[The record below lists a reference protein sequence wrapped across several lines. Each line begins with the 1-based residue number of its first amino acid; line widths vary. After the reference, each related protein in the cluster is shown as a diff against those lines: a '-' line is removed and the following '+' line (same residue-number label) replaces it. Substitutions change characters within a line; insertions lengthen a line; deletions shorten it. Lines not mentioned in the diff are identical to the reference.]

1 MKIKVISSGSKGN
14 STFIES
20 NGTRI
25 LIDVGIPYI
34 RIKKDLEEI
43 GEDINKL
50 DGILISHEHSDHLG
64 GLGSLNKKVD
74 AKIFIRKAL
83 SKSVKNVVRN
93 DDIEIVDDD
102 IKIGT
107 VSIKLFNTSHDVP
120 NTGYLIED
128 GDKSLVYITDTGY
141 ISKKNVDITKNKNA
155 YIIESNHDVEMLMN
169 GPYPFILKHRVLSDT
184 GHLSNEASTSYLKK
198 VVGDN
203 TKYVIL
209 AHISENNNTYD
220 MALDNAKEQLK
231 DVFNI
236 NNIVVAY
243 QKDGAD
249 LIEI

>member
-1 MKIKVISSGSKGN
+1 M
-14 STFIES
+14 
-20 NGTRI
+20 
-25 LIDVGIPYI
+25 
-34 RIKKDLEEI
+34 
-43 GEDINKL
+43 
-50 DGILISHEHSDHLG
+50 
-64 GLGSLNKKVD
+64 
-74 AKIFIRKAL
+74 RK
-83 SKSVKNVVRN
+83 
-93 DDIEIVDDD
+93 
-102 IKIGT
+102 T
-107 VSIKLFNTSHDVP
+107 
-120 NTGYLIED
+120 
-128 GDKSLVYITDTGY
+128 
-141 ISKKNVDITKNKNA
+141 NKNA

-169 GPYPFILKHRVLSDT
+169 GPYPFILKHRVLSDI